1 MSNVDT
7 IKERLS
13 IVDVLSSYIKLEPS
27 GVNYKARC
35 PFHNEKTP
43 SFFVSPDRN
52 NYYCFGCG
60 AKGDIFSFV
69 EQFEGV
75 DFRGALKMLAEKA
88 GVTLDYEPV
97 EAGNEK
103 DILYSLMEKAMKL
116 YEVELEKNPKVKE
129 YLLGRGLTEK
139 TIKDWNIGFAPNDW
153 HFTEMSLKKDFGIS
167 DIEKAGLIKK
177 GEKGYYDRFRSR
189 IMFPIFDTT
198 GRIVAFSGRA
208 FDQVDETAKYLNS
221 PETPIFS
228 KSAIL
233 YGLNKAK
240 ASIREKDYSILV
252 EGQVDLLMS
261 HQAGFSNTVAT
272 SGTAITEQH
281 LNILKRFSNRIMVAY
296 DADGAGWRASKRAW
310 ELGLSLGMEIKIAE
324 IEEGYDPADLILKDK
339 NLWIEALKKSQH
351 IVDLSIE
358 KVKADIGDARL
369 VSKRIREEVLPY
381 VANIESNMEQSHYV
395 KKISE
400 LGDFSVESVMQDL
413 QKIKRAQEPVLGK
426 NEESTG
432 DKIFRKDSL
441 ERKILGIV
449 YWQEKNTDP
458 QIDLVSVRSELKR
471 ILGEKEYEAIELS
484 LKDMISDMV
493 FEAESYYP
501 KNELLKKDIIELLKQ
516 LEIESLKK
524 IFTIKMKEISLAE
537 KEGRMDEA
545 QMLLVECQG
554 VSKKINDLKN
564 PSSPQ

>member
-1 MSNVDT
+1 MSNVDI

-27 GVNYKARC
+27 GVNFKARC

-43 SFFVSPDRN
+43 SFFISPDRN

-88 GVTLDYEPV
+88 GVTLDFEPR
-97 EAGNEK
+97 EEGNEK
-103 DILYSLMEKAMKL
+103 EVLYSLMDRSMKL
-116 YEVELEKNPKVKE
+116 YEGELDRNPKAKE
-129 YLLGRGLTEK
+129 YLLNRGITEN
-139 TIKDWNIGFAPNDW
+139 TIKDWHIGYSPDDW
-153 HFTEMSLKKDFGIS
+153 HFTEMSLKKEFNIL

-177 GEKGYYDRFRSR
+177 GDKGYYDRFRGR
-189 IMFPIFDTT
+189 IMFPLFDTT

-208 FDQVDETAKYLNS
+208 FAQPDDTAKYLNS

-228 KSAIL
+228 KSAVL
-233 YGLNKAK
+233 YGLHKAK
-240 ASIREKDYSILV
+240 GGVREKDYSILV

-272 SGTAITEQH
+272 SGTALTEQH

-310 ELGLSLGMEIKIAE
+310 EMGLSLGMEIKIAE
-324 IEEGYDPADLILKDK
+324 IPEGFDPADLILKDK
-339 NLWIEALKKSQH
+339 NLWTEALKNSQH

-358 KVKADIGDARL
+358 KVKTDIKDPRL
-369 VSKRIREEVLPY
+369 LSKRIREEVLPY

-395 KKISE
+395 QKISE
-400 LGDFSVESVMQDL
+400 LGFSTDSVMQDL
-413 QKIKRAQEPVLGK
+413 QKIKRAQKPVLGK
-426 NEESTG
+426 ESSL
-432 DKIFRKDSL
+432 DSQKIFKKDSL
-441 ERKILGIV
+441 ERKILGII
-449 YWQEKNTDP
+449 YWQDKIEVP
-458 QIDLVSVRSELKR
+458 QINIDFARGEVKR
-471 ILGEKEYEAIELS
+471 IIGSDIFEKIES
-484 LKDMISDMV
+484 EFKDVVGDMI

-516 LEIESLKK
+516 LEIENLKK
-524 IFTIKMKEISLAE
+524 VFSMKMKEIAEAE
-537 KEGRMDEA
+537 KSGNIEGA
-545 QMLLVECQG
+545 QMLLIECQG

-564 PSSPQ
+564 PSS

>member
-13 IVDVLSSYIKLEPS
+13 IVDVLSSYIKLEQS
-27 GVNYKARC
+27 GANFKARC

-88 GVTLDYEPV
+88 GVTLDYEPR
-97 EAGNEK
+97 EQGDEK
-103 DILYSLMEKAMKL
+103 EILFSLMEKSMKL
-116 YEVELEKNPKVKE
+116 YEDELQKNSKAKE

-139 TIKDWNIGFAPNDW
+139 TIKDWNIGFSPDDW
-153 HFTEMSLKKDFGIS
+153 HFTEMSLKKEFKIE

-177 GEKGYYDRFRSR
+177 GDKGYYDRFRGR
-189 IMFPIFDTT
+189 IMFPLFDTT

-208 FDQVDETAKYLNS
+208 FAQPDETAKYLNS

-228 KSAIL
+228 KSAVL
-233 YGLNKAK
+233 YGLHKAK
-240 ASIREKDYSILV
+240 AGIREKDYSILV

-272 SGTAITEQH
+272 SGTALTEQH
-281 LNILKRFSNRIMVAY
+281 LHILKRFSNRIMVAY

-310 ELGLSLGMEIKIAE
+310 EMGLSLGMEIKIAE
-324 IEEGYDPADLILKDK
+324 IPDGFDPADLILKDK
-339 NLWIEALKKSQH
+339 NLWSEALKNSEH
-351 IVDLSIE
+351 IVDLCIK
-358 KVKADIGDARL
+358 KVKSDIKDTRL
-369 VSKRIREEVLPY
+369 LSKRIREEVLPY

-400 LGDFSVESVMQDL
+400 LGDFSIESVMQDL

-426 NEESTG
+426 ADEGGPE
-432 DKIFRKDSL
+432 KIIHKDSL

-449 YWQEKNTDP
+449 YWQEKNTEP
-458 QIDLVSVRSELKR
+458 QIDIEFTKGEIRRIIGQDVFEKIEAELKEVVGDL
-471 ILGEKEYEAIELS
+471 I
-484 LKDMISDMV
+484 

-516 LEIESLKK
+516 FELENLKK
-524 IFTIKMKEISLAE
+524 VFASKMKEINLAE
-537 KEGRMDEA
+537 KEGRTEEA
-545 QMLLVECQG
+545 QMLLIECQG

-564 PSSPQ
+564 PPSI

>member
-13 IVDVLSSYIKLEPS
+13 IVDVLSSYIKLEHS
-27 GVNYKARC
+27 GVNFKARC

-88 GVTLDYEPV
+88 GVTLDYEPT
-97 EAGNEK
+97 EGKDEK
-103 DILYSLMEKAMKL
+103 EILFSLMEKSMKL
-116 YEVELEKNPKVKE
+116 YEDELKKNTKAKD
-129 YLLGRGLTEK
+129 YLLSRGITEN
-139 TIKDWNIGFAPNDW
+139 TIKDWHIGFAPDDW
-153 HFTEMSLKKDFGIS
+153 HFTEMSLKKDFKIE

-177 GEKGYYDRFRSR
+177 GDKGYYDRFRGR
-189 IMFPIFDTT
+189 IMFPLFDTT

-208 FDQVDETAKYLNS
+208 FEQPEDTAKYLNS

-228 KSAIL
+228 KSAVL
-233 YGLNKAK
+233 YGLHKAK
-240 ASIREKDYSILV
+240 LGIREKDYSILV

-272 SGTAITEQH
+272 SGTALTEQH
-281 LNILKRFSNRIMVAY
+281 LHILKRFSNRIMVAY

-310 ELGLSLGMEIKIAE
+310 EMGLALGMEIKIAE
-324 IEEGYDPADLILKDK
+324 IPEGFDPADLILKDK
-339 NLWIEALKKSQH
+339 NMWVEALKNSQH

-358 KVKADIGDARL
+358 KVKTDIKDTRL
-369 VSKRIREEVLPY
+369 LSKRIREEVLPY

-400 LGDFSVESVMQDL
+400 LGDFSIESVMQDL
-413 QKIKRAQEPVLGK
+413 QKIKRAQEPSLGK
-426 NEESTG
+426 SDENVAE
-432 DKIFRKDSL
+432 KVFRKDSL

-449 YWQEKNTDP
+449 YWQDKVLEP
-458 QIDLVSVRSELKR
+458 QIDREFVKNEVKRIIGVDVFEKIEVELKDV
-471 ILGEKEYEAIELS
+471 IGDLI
-484 LKDMISDMV
+484 

-516 LEIESLKK
+516 LEIENLKK
-524 IFTIKMKEISLAE
+524 VFSIKMKEISQAE
-537 KEGRMDEA
+537 KDGKLDEA
-545 QMLLVECQG
+545 QMLLIECQG

-564 PSSPQ
+564 PSS